1 MRKTAIRA
9 GALLLAGAMHAA
21 FAQTAPAPA
30 HPPAKP
36 GALATPAAPATAPA
50 VVKDPTAADFPP
62 TMNVAGNNLQL
73 TGWGTRKRLGF
84 RVYHAAL
91 YVQDKSA
98 NPADY
103 LTLVK
108 RERLVLRFVREL
120 DNEQFT
126 RIMLAALKE
135 RVNMRETPTMVDSM
149 QKFSELFSSVP
160 LFKVGDEVHLTM
172 LPGGRMEFSIN
183 GDTKGFNPIT
193 EPPLARGILS
203 IFIGPK
209 PIDDDLKRD
218 ILEGGPKVAEA
229 SRPAAGGPRR

>member
-1 MRKTAIRA
+1 MRKTPIGAT
-9 GALLLAGAMHAA
+9 ALLLAAAMHAA
-21 FAQTAPAPA
+21 FAQTAPGPA
-30 HPPAKP
+30 AK
-36 GALATPAAPATAPA
+36 PAAPPAAAAAAPA
-50 VVKDPTAADFPP
+50 KDVSPAALTAFSPTS
-62 TMNVAGNNLQL
+62 NVAGNNLQL
-73 TGWGTRKRLGF
+73 TGWGTRKRFGF
-84 RVYHAAL
+84 QVYHAAL
-91 YVQDKSA
+91 YVQEKSA

-103 LTLVK
+103 LTLTK
-108 RERLVLRFVREL
+108 RERLVLRFAREL

-135 RVNMRETPTMVDSM
+135 RVNMRETPTVVDSM

-203 IFIGPK
+203 IFIGAK
-209 PIDDDLKRD
+209 PIDDDLKHD
-218 ILEGGPKVAEA
+218 MLEGGPKVAEA
-229 SRPAAGGPRR
+229 TRPAAGGPRR

>member
-1 MRKTAIRA
+1 MRKTAYRT
-9 GALLLAGAMHAA
+9 ALLVLAGAALHVPFIAA
-21 FAQTAPAPA
+21 WAQTAPAPA
-30 HPPAKP
+30 AKP
-36 GALATPAAPATAPA
+36 AAATPA
-50 VVKDPTAADFPP
+50 KDTMKEAGPTVAGKFPP
-62 TMNVAGNNLQL
+62 TTNVAGNNLQL

-84 RVYHAAL
+84 EIYHVAL

-103 LTLVK
+103 MNLAK
-108 RERLVLRFVREL
+108 RDRLVLRFAREL

-135 RVNMRETPTMVDSM
+135 RVNMSETPTVVDSI
-149 QKFSELFSSVP
+149 QKFAEVFSSVP
-160 LFKVGDEVHLTM
+160 LFKVGDEVHLTI

-193 EPPLARGILS
+193 EAPLARGLLS

-209 PIDDDLKRD
+209 PIDIDLRRD
-218 ILEGGPKVAEA
+218 ILEGGPKLAEA
-229 SRPAAGGPRR
+229 ARSAGGPRR